1 MRNAISPKLLAALL
15 SAACLTAPTQAQVEA
30 GTAAPGFD
38 IADARDTGI
47 KDFQALRGKVLML
60 DFFATW

>member
-1 MRNAISPKLLAALL
+1 MKPKKTHVLALGLGLFA
-15 SAACLTAPTQAQVEA
+15 SAGATAQVYP
-30 GTAAPGFD
+30 GDPAPDFA

-47 KDFQALRGKVLML
+47 KNFKAVRGKVLML